1 MENYYLI
8 ILQFVWKSFF
18 SYITINNLFNIIYI
32 IMKRP
37 KKNPNRDYNWREKR
51 RPGYGTT
58 QQKDN
63 YIIKNFIFEEI
74 KVGV

>member
-1 MENYYLI
+1 
-8 ILQFVWKSFF
+8 
-18 SYITINNLFNIIYI
+18 
-32 IMKRP
+32 MKRP